1 MNEGSQNCNP
11 GDATTPT
18 VIAEELGECKK
29 QDGHGNRIWPQA
41 AEVHM
46 KEMNSV
52 SPEAYIFP
60 YTEY

>member
-1 MNEGSQNCNP
+1 MLP
-11 GDATTPT
+11 PPK